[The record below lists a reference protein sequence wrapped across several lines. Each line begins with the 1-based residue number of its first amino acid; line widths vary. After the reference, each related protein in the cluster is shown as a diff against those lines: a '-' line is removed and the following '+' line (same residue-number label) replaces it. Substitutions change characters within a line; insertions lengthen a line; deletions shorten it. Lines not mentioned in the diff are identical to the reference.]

1 MIVVHDESITMYCIG
16 MGNAMFTLTD
26 YSPFSCSIL
35 FNSPL
40 HYFFDRLMDESPRWL
55 LQQGRLEESEAV
67 LRKIARRNGTTAPD
81 IATLKAVAQSD
92 QNEAE
97 SKKYTYLDLFKS
109 RIYLK
114 RAIIL
119 FLTW

>member
-1 MIVVHDESITMYCIG
+1 
-16 MGNAMFTLTD
+16 
-26 YSPFSCSIL
+26 
-35 FNSPL
+35 
-40 HYFFDRLMDESPRWL
+40 MDESPRWL